1 MKTFIEIGTSDFD
14 TNLEFIE
21 TGGWKGVMVEPSP
34 PFNKIMQEKINN
46 CKFYENIALESCAIS
61 DFDGYLDFAVAK
73 DIEDWRRGIST
84 VISDNHQGS
93 CLYTDPINKAYNYEE
108 VIQVR
113 CITLDSLIKKYNITS
128 VDYLKVD
135 TEGHELNIF
144 KNYSWSVK
152 PTFIK
157 SEIKHIDKQKL
168 KDILNA
174 QGYRVYLEK
183 EDLYAIHQS

>member
-1 MKTFIEIGTSDFD
+1 VKTFIEIGTSDFD

-21 TGGWKGVMVEPSP
+21 TGGWKGIMVEPSP

-46 CKFYENIALESCAIS
+46 CKFYKNIILEGCAIS
-61 DFDGYLDFAVAK
+61 DFDGHVEFAVAK
-73 DIEDWRRGIST
+73 DIEGWQRGIST
-84 VISDNHQGS
+84 VISDNHQGH
-93 CLYTDPINKAYNYEE
+93 CLYSHPENKTNNYER
-108 VIQVR
+108 IIKVR
-113 CITLDSLIKKYNITS
+113 CITLDSLIEKYNVTS

-144 KNYSWSVK
+144 NNYSWSVK

-157 SEIKHIDKQKL
+157 SEIKHIDEQKL
-168 KDILNA
+168 RDILNT

-183 EDLYAIHQS
+183 EDLYAIYQS